1 MLSTRIAA
9 FSVATLGIVGFAAI
23 IPAAAAPLSATITDN
38 GASYTAGVTDIAQLD
53 FSGGIDGGK
62 YSNNYESGQSFTTL
76 SNTLGYSLTS
86 ITLKGGGNAGN
97 NFGTFNFILDIG
109 SVGTDGKTLTPLA
122 QFVASSAPIAGNSSD
137 FFTFNLAAANLH
149 LDPGTQY
156 AFGISD
162 DTHVAGQGDGV
173 GYFGFTKGNGD
184 VYSGGID
191 FTENDYYGSSVIMY
205 PDGGSD
211 KTFAVARKRKSASAS
226 HLAVIN
232 GMPRAVP
239 VASHVSMLVGVGS
252 YSTIL

>member
-9 FSVATLGIVGFAAI
+9 LSAVTLVAFAAT
-23 IPAAAAPLSATITDN
+23 IPASAAPLSTTITDN
-38 GASYTAGVTDIAQLD
+38 GASYTAGATDIAQLD
-53 FSGGIDGGK
+53 FSGGIDPGK

-76 SNTLGYSLTS
+76 SNALGYSLTS
-86 ITLKGGGNAGN
+86 FTLKGGGSAGN
-97 NFGTFNFILDIG
+97 NFGTFNFILDVG
-109 SVGTDGKTLTPLA
+109 SVGADGKTLTPLA
-122 QFVASSAPIAGNSSD
+122 QFSASSAPIANSSSD

-162 DTHVAGQGDGV
+162 DTYVPGSNHDGP

-191 FTENDYYGSSVIMY
+191 FTENDYYGSNVIMY

-211 KTFAVARKRKSASAS
+211 KTFAVGLKATGAPVPEASSSLSLGLLLALGFGGFAIARKRKSASA
-226 HLAVIN
+226 
-232 GMPRAVP
+232 
-239 VASHVSMLVGVGS
+239 
-252 YSTIL
+252 